1 MLPGGWFRAFEDI
14 MTESGKNQTG
24 TRSRALS
31 AALVGVIV
39 FSILSG
45 VSAAPQ
51 AATVEGVTFSRE
63 VRAGDSTLPLRGYGL
78 LRYMVFIKAY
88 VAAFYL
94 PEAIRSEDALG
105 DVSKHLEIE
114 YFHDI
119 NAQDFAKATSSSISR
134 NVSLMTFRR
143 LQPKIDEFNALYRDV
158 KAGDRYALTYVP
170 GKGTTLLWNGQP
182 RGTVAGE
189 DFAVGLF
196 GIWIGANPLDSDLRR
211 LLLGE

>member
-1 MLPGGWFRAFEDI
+1 
-14 MTESGKNQTG
+14 MTESEKSQTG

-39 FSILSG
+39 FSIFSG

-51 AATVEGVTFSRE
+51 AATVEGVTFNQE

-105 DVSKHLEIE
+105 DVPKHLEIE

-119 NAQDFAKATSSSISR
+119 TAQDFAKATTSSISR
-134 NVSLMTFRR
+134 NLSLMTFQR
-143 LQPKIDEFNALYRDV
+143 LKPKIDEFNALYRDV

-170 GKGTTLLWNGQP
+170 GKGTTLSWNNTP
-182 RGTVAGE
+182 LGTVASNE
-189 DFAVGLF
+189 FAVGLF
-196 GIWIGANPLDSDLRR
+196 GIWIGPNPLDTGLKR

>member
-1 MLPGGWFRAFEDI
+1 
-14 MTESGKNQTG
+14 MTESGIHQTG
-24 TRSRALS
+24 TRPIALS
-31 AALVGVIV
+31 AALVAVIV

-63 VRAGDSTLPLRGYGL
+63 VRAGESTLALRGCGL

-94 PEAIRSEDALG
+94 PESIRSEDALG
-105 DVSKHLEIE
+105 DIPKHLEIE
-114 YFHDI
+114 YFHGI
-119 NAQDFAKATSSSISR
+119 TAQDFAKATSSSISR
-134 NVSLMTFRR
+134 NVSLMTFQR
-143 LQPKIDEFNALYRDV
+143 LKPKIDEFNALYRDV
-158 KAGDRYALTYVP
+158 KPGDRYALTYIP
-170 GKGTTLLWNGQP
+170 GRGTTLSWNGQP
-182 RGTVAGE
+182 LGTVAGE

-196 GIWIGANPLDSDLRR
+196 DIWLGPNPLDSDLKR

>member
-1 MLPGGWFRAFEDI
+1 MQPDGWLRTLEAI
-14 MTESGKNQTG
+14 MTESRKSPTG
-24 TRSRALS
+24 MKSKGLS
-31 AALVGVIV
+31 AAWVGALV
-39 FSILSG
+39 FCILST

-63 VRAGDSTLPLRGYGL
+63 VKAGDSTLMLRGYGL

-94 PEAIRSEDALG
+94 PESSRSEAALG
-105 DVSKHLEIE
+105 DIPKHLEIE

-119 NAQDFAKATSSSISR
+119 TAQDFAKATTSSISR
-134 NVSLMTFRR
+134 NLSLTTFQR
-143 LQPKIDEFNALYRDV
+143 LKPKIEEFNTLYRDV

-170 GKGTTLLWNGQP
+170 GKGTTLSWNGQP
-182 RGTVAGE
+182 LGTVAGE

-196 GIWIGANPLDSDLRR
+196 GIWVSPNPLDTDLKR

>member
-1 MLPGGWFRAFEDI
+1 
-14 MTESGKNQTG
+14 MTESGINQTG
-24 TRSRALS
+24 TRPRALS
-31 AALVGVIV
+31 ATLVGVIV

-51 AATVEGVTFSRE
+51 AATVEGVIFSRE
-63 VRAGDSTLPLRGYGL
+63 VRAGASTLTLRGYGL

-94 PEAIRSEDALG
+94 PERIRSEDALG
-105 DVSKHLEIE
+105 DVPKHLEIE

-119 NAQDFAKATSSSISR
+119 NAQDFAKATTSSISR
-134 NVSLMTFRR
+134 NLSLMTFQR
-143 LQPKIDEFNALYRDV
+143 LKPKIDQFNTLYRDV

-170 GKGTTLLWNGQP
+170 GQGTTLSWNGQP
-182 RGTVAGE
+182 LGTVAGE
-189 DFAVGLF
+189 DFAMGLF
-196 GIWIGANPLDSDLRR
+196 GIWIGSNPLDNDLKR

>member
-1 MLPGGWFRAFEDI
+1 
-14 MTESGKNQTG
+14 MTESQKNQKG
-24 TRSRALS
+24 MTRSILS
-31 AALVGVIV
+31 ATLAGMMV
-39 FSILSG
+39 FWMLSG

-63 VRAGDSTLPLRGYGL
+63 VRAGDSTLTLRGYGL

-94 PEAIRSEDALG
+94 PERIRSENALG
-105 DVSKHLEIE
+105 DVPKHLEIE

-119 NAQDFAKATSSSISR
+119 NAQDFAKATTSSISR
-134 NVSLMTFRR
+134 NLSLMTFQR
-143 LQPKIDEFNALYRDV
+143 LKPKIDEFNALYRDV

-170 GKGTTLLWNGQP
+170 GKGTTLSWNGQP
-182 RGTVAGE
+182 LGTVAGD

-196 GIWIGANPLDSDLRR
+196 GIWIGANSLDSDLKR

>member
-1 MLPGGWFRAFEDI
+1 
-14 MTESGKNQTG
+14 MTESGKSQTG
-24 TRSRALS
+24 TRSRALP
-31 AALVGVIV
+31 AALVAVIL

-88 VAAFYL
+88 VAALYL
-94 PEAIRSEDALG
+94 PESIRSEDALG
-105 DVSKHLEIE
+105 DVPKHLEIE

-170 GKGTTLLWNGQP
+170 GTGTTLLWNGQP
-182 RGTVAGE
+182 RGTVASA

-196 GIWIGANPLDSDLRR
+196 GIWLGANPLDSDLKR

>member
-1 MLPGGWFRAFEDI
+1 
-14 MTESGKNQTG
+14 MTESGKSQTG
-24 TRSRALS
+24 ARRRALS

-39 FSILSG
+39 FSILSD

-105 DVSKHLEIE
+105 DVPKHLEIE

-119 NAQDFAKATSSSISR
+119 PAQDFVKATTASISR
-134 NVSLMTFRR
+134 NLSLMTFQR
-143 LQPKIDEFNALYRDV
+143 LKPKIDEFNALYRDV
-158 KAGDRYALTYVP
+158 QSGDRYALTYVP
-170 GKGTTLLWNGQP
+170 GKGTTLIWNGQP
-182 RGTVAGE
+182 LGTVAGD

-196 GIWIGANPLDSDLRR
+196 GIWIGANPLDSDLKR
-211 LLLGE
+211 LLLRE

>member
-1 MLPGGWFRAFEDI
+1 
-14 MTESGKNQTG
+14 MTEPGKSRTG

-31 AALVGVIV
+31 AALVAVIV

-63 VRAGDSTLPLRGYGL
+63 VRAGDSTLALRGCGL
-78 LRYMVFIKAY
+78 LRYMLFIKAY

-94 PEAIRSEDALG
+94 PESIRSEDALG
-105 DVSKHLEIE
+105 DVPKHLEIE
-114 YFHDI
+114 YFHGI
-119 NAQDFAKATSSSISR
+119 TAQDFAKATSSSISR
-134 NVSLMTFRR
+134 NVSLMTFQR
-143 LQPKIDEFNALYRDV
+143 LKPKIDEFNALYRDV
-158 KAGDRYALTYVP
+158 KPGDRYALTYIP
-170 GKGTTLLWNGQP
+170 GRGTTLSWNGQP
-182 RGTVAGE
+182 LGTVAGE

-196 GIWIGANPLDSDLRR
+196 DIWLGPNPLDSDLKR

>member
-1 MLPGGWFRAFEDI
+1 MLPVGCFPAFEDI
-14 MTESGKNQTG
+14 MTESGINQTG
-24 TRSRALS
+24 TRPRALS
-31 AALVGVIV
+31 ATLVGVIV

-45 VSAAPQ
+45 ASAAPQ

-63 VRAGDSTLPLRGYGL
+63 VRAGDSTLTLRGYGL

-94 PEAIRSEDALG
+94 PESRRSEDAL
-105 DVSKHLEIE
+105 DNVPKHLEIE

-119 NAQDFAKATSSSISR
+119 NAQDFAKATTSSISR
-134 NVSLMTFRR
+134 NLSLMTFQRIK
-143 LQPKIDEFNALYRDV
+143 PKIDEFNTLYRDV

-182 RGTVAGE
+182 LGTVADE

-196 GIWIGANPLDSDLRR
+196 GIWIGSNPLDNDLKR

>member
-1 MLPGGWFRAFEDI
+1 
-14 MTESGKNQTG
+14 MTESGINQTG
-24 TRSRALS
+24 TRPIALS
-31 AALVGVIV
+31 ATLVGVIV

-63 VRAGDSTLPLRGYGL
+63 VRAGDSTLALRGYGL

-94 PEAIRSEDALG
+94 PERIRSEDALG
-105 DVSKHLEIE
+105 DVPKHLEIE
-114 YFHDI
+114 YFHAI
-119 NAQDFAKATSSSISR
+119 TAQDFAKATSSSISR
-134 NVSLMTFRR
+134 NVSLMTFQR
-143 LQPKIDEFNALYRDV
+143 LKPKIDEFNALYRDV
-158 KAGDRYALTYVP
+158 KPGDRYALTYIP
-170 GKGTTLLWNGQP
+170 GKGTTLSWNGQP
-182 RGTVAGE
+182 LGTVAGE

-196 GIWIGANPLDSDLRR
+196 DIWIGPNPLDSDLKR

>member
-1 MLPGGWFRAFEDI
+1 
-14 MTESGKNQTG
+14 MTESGIHQTG
-24 TRSRALS
+24 TRPIAMS
-31 AALVGVIV
+31 AALVAVIV

-63 VRAGDSTLPLRGYGL
+63 VRAGESTLALRGCGL

-94 PEAIRSEDALG
+94 PESIRSEDALG
-105 DVSKHLEIE
+105 DIPKHLEIE
-114 YFHDI
+114 YFHGI
-119 NAQDFAKATSSSISR
+119 TAQDFAKATSSSISR
-134 NVSLMTFRR
+134 NVSLMTFQR
-143 LQPKIDEFNALYRDV
+143 LKPKIDEFNALYRDV
-158 KAGDRYALTYVP
+158 KPGDRYALTYIP
-170 GKGTTLLWNGQP
+170 GRGTTLSWNGQP
-182 RGTVAGE
+182 LGTVAGE

-196 GIWIGANPLDSDLRR
+196 DIWLGPNPLDSDLKR

>member
-1 MLPGGWFRAFEDI
+1 MLPGGWFRAFEAI
-14 MTESGKNQTG
+14 MTESGIHQTG
-24 TRSRALS
+24 TRPIALS
-31 AALVGVIV
+31 AALVAVIV

-63 VRAGDSTLPLRGYGL
+63 VRAGDSTLALRGCGL

-94 PEAIRSEDALG
+94 PESIRSEDALG
-105 DVSKHLEIE
+105 DVPKHLEIE
-114 YFHDI
+114 YFHPI
-119 NAQDFAKATSSSISR
+119 TAQDFAKATSSSISR
-134 NVSLMTFRR
+134 NVSLMTFQR
-143 LQPKIDEFNALYRDV
+143 LKPKIDEFNALYRDV
-158 KAGDRYALTYVP
+158 KPGDRYALTYIP
-170 GKGTTLLWNGQP
+170 GRGTTLSWNGQP
-182 RGTVAGE
+182 LGTVAGE

-196 GIWIGANPLDSDLRR
+196 DIWLGPNPLDSDLKR

>member
-1 MLPGGWFRAFEDI
+1 
-14 MTESGKNQTG
+14 MTESGKSQTG
-24 TRSRALS
+24 TRRRALS
-31 AALVGVIV
+31 TALVGVIV

-63 VRAGDSTLPLRGYGL
+63 VRAGDSTLTLRGYGL

-94 PEAIRSEDALG
+94 PERIRSEDALG
-105 DVSKHLEIE
+105 DVPKHLEIE

-119 NAQDFAKATSSSISR
+119 NAQDFAKATTSSISR
-134 NVSLMTFRR
+134 NLSLMTFQR
-143 LQPKIDEFNALYRDV
+143 LKPKIDEFNALYRDV

-170 GKGTTLLWNGQP
+170 GKGTTLSWNNTP
-182 RGTVAGE
+182 LGTVASNE
-189 DFAVGLF
+189 FAVGLF
-196 GIWIGANPLDSDLRR
+196 GIWIGPNPLDTGLKR
-211 LLLGE
+211 LLLGD